1 MRVIEINPSQFP
13 KKDKLY
19 IYADFM
25 GLEFN
30 KDSENAIFNSS
41 FFVLR
46 LVLCLQSQ
54 HP

>member
-1 MRVIEINPSQFP
+1 MRVIEINRSKSP

-19 IYADFM
+19 TYADFM
-25 GLEFN
+25 SSEFN
-30 KDSENAIFNSS
+30 KDSENVVLNSS

-46 LVLCLQSQ
+46 LVFCLQSQ